1 MANEYTPVGLSH
13 IQKIF
18 LAVVIIFLVAGFGFL
33 YLKTNYTVTNVR
45 VEGNE
50 HYTDEQIKDMVVD
63 GKYGDSTLYLY
74 LKYRNKEIKDV
85 PFIETME
92 VELESADT
100 IRIHVYEKSIAG
112 YVEFL
117 GRYLYFDK
125 DGVVVESSTEQIS
138 GIPYVTGLQF
148 DHVILYEKLPV
159 ENEEIF
165 RLILNITQLLTK
177 YGISTDRIYF
187 DSAYDI
193 TLYFENVR
201 IIIGNSNNLDEKIN
215 KLQYLLPELQ
225 GMNGTLHMENYSS
238 DTETFT
244 FRKDS

>member
-18 LAVVIIFLVAGFGFL
+18 LVLVIVFLVFGFAFL
-33 YLKTNYTVTNVR
+33 YLKANYTVTNVK

-50 HYTDEQIKDMVVD
+50 HYTDEQIKDMVLD
-63 GKYGDSTLYLY
+63 GKYGNSTLYLY
-74 LKYRNKEIKDV
+74 LKYRNKEVKNI

-125 DGVVVESSTEQIS
+125 DGIVVESSTEQIT
-138 GIPYVTGLQF
+138 GIPYVTGLNF
-148 DHVILYEKLPV
+148 DHVVLHEKLPIAD
-159 ENEEIF
+159 EEIF
-165 RLILNITQLLTK
+165 HYILNITQLLTK

-187 DSAYDI
+187 DSVYDT
-193 TLYFENVR
+193 TLYFGDVK
-201 IIIGNSNNLDEKIN
+201 IYLGNSSNIDEKIN
-215 KLQYLLPELQ
+215 KLQYLLPELA
-225 GMNGTLHMENYSS
+225 GMSGTLHMENYQS

-244 FRKDS
+244 FQKD

>member
-1 MANEYTPVGLSH
+1 MANEYTPTGLSH
-13 IQKIF
+13 MQKIF
-18 LAVVIIFLVAGFGFL
+18 LIIIIVFLVIGFAFL
-33 YLKTNYTVTNVR
+33 YLKTNYTVTNVK

-50 HYTDEQIKDMVVD
+50 HYSDDEIKDMVID
-63 GKYGDSTLYLY
+63 GKYGNSTIYLF
-74 LKYRNKEIKDV
+74 LKYRNKEIKDI

-92 VELESADT
+92 VELKSADT
-100 IRIHVYEKSIAG
+100 INIHVYEKSVAG

-125 DGVVVESSTEQIS
+125 DGIVVESSTEQME
-138 GIPYVTGLQF
+138 GIPYVTGLHF
-148 DHVILYEKLPV
+148 DHVVLHEKLPV

-193 TLYFENVR
+193 TLYFEQVK
-201 IIIGNSNNLDEKIN
+201 IYLGNSNNIDEKIN

-225 GMNGTLHMENYSS
+225 GLSGTLHMENYSS

-244 FRKDS
+244 FQKD

>member
-18 LAVVIIFLVAGFGFL
+18 LVLVIVFLVFGFAFL
-33 YLKTNYTVTNVR
+33 YLKANYTVTNVK

-50 HYTDEQIKDMVVD
+50 HYTDEQIKDMVLD
-63 GKYGDSTLYLY
+63 GKYGNSTLYLY
-74 LKYRNKEIKDV
+74 LKYRNKEVKNI

-125 DGVVVESSTEQIS
+125 DGIVVESSTEQIT
-138 GIPYVTGLQF
+138 GIPYVTGLNF
-148 DHVILYEKLPV
+148 DHVVLHEKLPIAD
-159 ENEEIF
+159 EEIF
-165 RLILNITQLLTK
+165 HYILNITQLLTK
-177 YGISTDRIYF
+177 YGISTDCIYF
-187 DSAYDI
+187 DSVYDT
-193 TLYFENVR
+193 TLYFGDVK
-201 IIIGNSNNLDEKIN
+201 IYLGNSSNIDEKIN
-215 KLQYLLPELQ
+215 KLQYLLPELT
-225 GMNGTLHMENYSS
+225 GMSGTLHMENYQS

-244 FRKDS
+244 FQKD